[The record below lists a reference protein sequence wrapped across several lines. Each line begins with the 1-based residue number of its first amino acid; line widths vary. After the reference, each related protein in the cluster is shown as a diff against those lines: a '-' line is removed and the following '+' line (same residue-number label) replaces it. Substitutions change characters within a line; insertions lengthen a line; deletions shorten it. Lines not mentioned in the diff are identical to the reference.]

1 MELYDILSLSP
12 DASNE
17 DIKRAYKRLAKI
29 YHPDKPT
36 GNTEQFQKINYA
48 YNILINDTTR
58 CKYNDLKKPTKS
70 KLTNFLADFFNKQN
84 NIKKFLNLSEVDLNK
99 IIEKA

>member
-1 MELYDILSLSP
+1 MDLYEILSLSP

-48 YNILINDTTR
+48 YNILIND
-58 CKYNDLKKPTKS
+58 
-70 KLTNFLADFFNKQN
+70 
-84 NIKKFLNLSEVDLNK
+84 
-99 IIEKA
+99 